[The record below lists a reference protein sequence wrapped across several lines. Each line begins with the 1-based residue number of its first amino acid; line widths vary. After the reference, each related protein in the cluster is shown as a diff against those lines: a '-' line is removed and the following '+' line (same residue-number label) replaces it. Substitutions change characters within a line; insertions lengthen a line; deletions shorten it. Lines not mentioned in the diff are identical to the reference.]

1 MVKLFVMINREGT
14 TLKFFRYLQYG
25 FRDTLRSL
33 WRHKGMVLVSV
44 LTVATMLVAL
54 GAATLLA
61 ANSDYMARNLEDE
74 LEVIVYL
81 NTDVTREE
89 ALALEPAIQA
99 IEGFESAVFV
109 PKEEALE
116 DMSTRFDET
125 NLAEALGGT
134 NPLPDAY
141 RLKLQA
147 PEQIAG
153 AVAQLEN
160 KEAFPQI
167 EMVSYGQDTVENM
180 IALSGT
186 MKVACIALI
195 IGMLLIALFMVNSTI
210 RLTVAARGEEIN
222 IMKYVGATNFYV
234 RVPFFLEGLII
245 GIVGALIADV
255 AIYFGYAAILDY
267 FAANLSFVTLLNDPQ
282 LMMLIMAVLLVG
294 GTLLG
299 ALGSNIAI
307 KKYLKV

>member
-1 MVKLFVMINREGT
+1 M
-14 TLKFFRYLQYG
+14 KFFRYLQYG

-61 ANSDYMARNLEDE
+61 ANSDYMAGKMADE

-81 NTDVTREE
+81 NTDVAREE
-89 ALALEPAIQA
+89 ALALEPAMKA
-99 IEGFESAVFV
+99 ITGFESLEFV
-109 PKEEALE
+109 PKEAALE
-116 DMSTRFDET
+116 EMSTRFDET
-125 NLAEALGGT
+125 NLAVALGGT

-141 RLKLQA
+141 KIKLEQ

-153 AVAQLEN
+153 AVAYLEN
-160 KEAFPQI
+160 TELFPQV
-167 EMVSYGQDTVENM
+167 EMVSYGQDVVENM
-180 IALSGT
+180 IALTGT
-186 MKVACIALI
+186 LEIACIALI

-210 RLTVAARGEEIN
+210 RLTVATRGEEIN

-234 RVPFFLEGLII
+234 RIPFFLEGLVI
-245 GIVGALIADV
+245 GIVGALLADV
-255 AIYFGYAAILDY
+255 VLYFGYDAILEY
-267 FAANLSFVTLLNDPQ
+267 IEANISFITMLNDPQ
-282 LMMLIMAVLLVG
+282 LMMLIMLVLLVG

-299 ALGSNIAI
+299 AIGSNIAI

>member
-1 MVKLFVMINREGT
+1 M
-14 TLKFFRYLQYG
+14 KFFRYLQYG

-61 ANSDYMARNLEDE
+61 ANSEYMARNLEEE

-89 ALALEPAIQA
+89 ALALEPAIKA
-99 IEGFESAVFV
+99 IEGYESSVFV
-109 PKEEALE
+109 PKEDALAE
-116 DMSTRFDET
+116 MSTRFDET

-141 RLKLQA
+141 KIKLVQ

-153 AVAQLEN
+153 AVAYLEN
-160 KEAFPQI
+160 KELFPQI
-167 EMVSYGQDTVENM
+167 EMVRYGQDTVENM

-186 MKVACIALI
+186 MEVACIALI

-210 RLTVAARGEEIN
+210 RLTVATRGEEIN

-234 RVPFFLEGLII
+234 RVPFFLEGLLI
-245 GIVGALIADV
+245 GIIGALIADV
-255 AIYFGYAAILDY
+255 ALYFGYAAILDY
-267 FAANLSFVTLLNDPQ
+267 FAANLTFVTLLNDPQ
-282 LMMLIMAVLLVG
+282 LMLLIMLVLLVG

>member
-1 MVKLFVMINREGT
+1 M
-14 TLKFFRYLQYG
+14 KFFRYLQYG

-33 WRHKGMVLVSV
+33 WRHKVSV

-54 GAATLLA
+54 GSATLLA
-61 ANSDYMARNLEDE
+61 ANSNYMAGNLEDE

-81 NTDVTREE
+81 NTDVTRDE
-89 ALALEPAIQA
+89 ALALEPAMKA
-99 IEGFESAVFV
+99 ITGFESLEFV
-109 PKEEALE
+109 PKEAALE
-116 DMSTRFDET
+116 EMSTRFDET

-141 RLKLQA
+141 KIKLEQ

-153 AVAQLEN
+153 AVAYLEN
-160 KEAFPQI
+160 TEVFPQI
-167 EMVSYGQDTVENM
+167 EMVRYGQDVVENM
-180 IALSGT
+180 IALTGT
-186 MKVACIALI
+186 LEIACIALI

-210 RLTVAARGEEIN
+210 RLTVATRGEEIN

-234 RVPFFLEGLII
+234 RIPFFLEGLVI
-245 GIVGALIADV
+245 GIVGALLADV
-255 AIYFGYAAILDY
+255 VLYFGYDAILEY
-267 FAANLSFVTLLNDPQ
+267 IEANISFITMLNDPQ
-282 LMMLIMAVLLVG
+282 LMMLIMLVLLVG

-299 ALGSNIAI
+299 AIGSNIAI

>member
-1 MVKLFVMINREGT
+1 M
-14 TLKFFRYLQYG
+14 KFFRYLQYG

-61 ANSDYMARNLEDE
+61 ANSEYMARNLEEE

-89 ALALEPAIQA
+89 ALALEPAIKA
-99 IEGFESAVFV
+99 IEGYESSVFV
-109 PKEEALE
+109 PKEDALAE
-116 DMSTRFDET
+116 MSTRFDET
-125 NLAEALGGT
+125 NLAEALGGS

-141 RLKLQA
+141 KIKLVQ

-153 AVAQLEN
+153 AVAYLEN
-160 KEAFPQI
+160 QEVFPQI
-167 EMVSYGQDTVENM
+167 EMVRYGQDTVENM

-186 MKVACIALI
+186 MEIACIALI

-245 GIVGALIADV
+245 GIVGALLADV
-255 AIYFGYAAILDY
+255 AIYFGYAAILEY
-267 FAANLSFVTLLNDPQ
+267 FAANLAFVTLLNDSN
-282 LMMLIMAVLLVG
+282 LMMLIMLVLLVG

-307 KKYLKV
+307 KKYMKV

>member
-1 MVKLFVMINREGT
+1 MKC
-14 TLKFFRYLQYG
+14 FRYLQYG

-61 ANSDYMARNLEDE
+61 ANSEYMARNLEEE

-81 NTDVTREE
+81 NTDVTRED
-89 ALALEPAIQA
+89 ALALEPAIKA
-99 IEGFESAVFV
+99 IEGFESSVFV
-109 PKEEALE
+109 PKEDALAE
-116 DMSTRFDET
+116 MSTRFDET

-141 RLKLQA
+141 KIKLEQ
-147 PEQIAG
+147 PEQITG
-153 AVAQLEN
+153 AVAYLEN
-160 KEAFPQI
+160 KELFPQI
-167 EMVSYGQDTVENM
+167 EMVRYGQDTVENM

-186 MKVACIALI
+186 MEVACIALI

-210 RLTVAARGEEIN
+210 RLTVATRGEEIN

-234 RVPFFLEGLII
+234 RVPFFLEGLLI
-245 GIVGALIADV
+245 GIIGALIADV
-255 AIYFGYAAILDY
+255 ALYFGYAAILDY
-267 FAANLSFVTLLNDPQ
+267 FAANLTFVTLLNDPQ
-282 LMMLIMAVLLVG
+282 LMLLIMLVLLVG

>member
-1 MVKLFVMINREGT
+1 M
-14 TLKFFRYLQYG
+14 KFFRYLQYG

-61 ANSDYMARNLEDE
+61 ANSEYMARNLEEE

-81 NTDVTREE
+81 NTDVTRED
-89 ALALEPAIQA
+89 ALALEPAIKA
-99 IEGFESAVFV
+99 IEGFESSVFV
-109 PKEEALE
+109 PKEDALAE
-116 DMSTRFDET
+116 MSTRFDET

-141 RLKLQA
+141 KIKLEQ

-153 AVAQLEN
+153 AVAYLKN
-160 KEAFPQI
+160 KELFPQI
-167 EMVSYGQDTVENM
+167 EMVRYGQDTVENM

-186 MKVACIALI
+186 MEVACIALI

-210 RLTVAARGEEIN
+210 RLTVATRGEEIN

-234 RVPFFLEGLII
+234 RVPFFLEGLLI
-245 GIVGALIADV
+245 GIIGALIADV
-255 AIYFGYAAILDY
+255 ALYFGYAAILDY
-267 FAANLSFVTLLNDPQ
+267 FAANLTFVTLLNDPQ
-282 LMMLIMAVLLVG
+282 LMLLIMLVLLVG

>member
-1 MVKLFVMINREGT
+1 M
-14 TLKFFRYLQYG
+14 KFFRYLQYG

-61 ANSDYMARNLEDE
+61 ANSDYMASNLEDE

-81 NTDVTREE
+81 NTDVTRED
-89 ALALEPAIQA
+89 ALALEPAIKA
-99 IEGFESAVFV
+99 IEGFESSVFV
-109 PKEEALE
+109 PKEDALE
-116 DMSTRFDET
+116 EISTRFDET

-141 RLKLQA
+141 KIKLEQ

-153 AVAQLEN
+153 AVAYLEN
-160 KEAFPQI
+160 QELFPQI

-267 FAANLSFVTLLNDPQ
+267 FAANLSFVTLLNEPR
-282 LMMLIMAVLLVG
+282 LMLLIMAVLLVG

>member
-1 MVKLFVMINREGT
+1 M
-14 TLKFFRYLQYG
+14 KFFRYLQYG

-61 ANSDYMARNLEDE
+61 ANSEYMARNLEEE

-81 NTDVTREE
+81 NTDVTRED
-89 ALALEPAIQA
+89 ALALEPAIKA
-99 IEGFESAVFV
+99 IEGFEFSVFV
-109 PKEEALE
+109 PKEDALAE
-116 DMSTRFDET
+116 MSTRFDET

-141 RLKLQA
+141 KIKLEQ

-153 AVAQLEN
+153 AVAYLEN
-160 KEAFPQI
+160 KELFPQI
-167 EMVSYGQDTVENM
+167 EMVRYGQDTVENM

-186 MKVACIALI
+186 MEVACIALI

-210 RLTVAARGEEIN
+210 RLTVATRGEEIN

-245 GIVGALIADV
+245 GIVGALLADV
-255 AIYFGYAAILDY
+255 AIYFGYAAILEY
-267 FAANLSFVTLLNDPQ
+267 FAANLAFVTLLNDPN
-282 LMMLIMAVLLVG
+282 LMMLIMLVLLVG

>member
-1 MVKLFVMINREGT
+1 M
-14 TLKFFRYLQYG
+14 KFFRYLQYG

-61 ANSDYMARNLEDE
+61 ANSEYMARNLEDE

-81 NTDVTREE
+81 NTDVTRED
-89 ALALEPAIQA
+89 ALALEPAIKA
-99 IEGFESAVFV
+99 IEGFESSVFV
-109 PKEEALE
+109 PKEDALAE
-116 DMSTRFDET
+116 MSTRFDGT

-141 RLKLQA
+141 KIKLQT

-153 AVAQLEN
+153 AVAYLEN
-160 KEAFPQI
+160 QELFPQV

-186 MKVACIALI
+186 MEIACIALI

-267 FAANLSFVTLLNDPQ
+267 FAVNLSFVTLLNNPQ
-282 LMMLIMAVLLVG
+282 LMLLIMAVLLVG

>member
-1 MVKLFVMINREGT
+1 M
-14 TLKFFRYLQYG
+14 KFFRYLQYG

-61 ANSDYMARNLEDE
+61 ANSDYMAGKMADE

-81 NTDVTREE
+81 NTDVPREE
-89 ALALEPAIQA
+89 ALALEPAMKA
-99 IEGFESAVFV
+99 ITGFESLEFV
-109 PKEEALE
+109 PKEAALE
-116 DMSTRFDET
+116 EMSSRFDET
-125 NLAEALGGT
+125 NLAVALGGT

-141 RLKLQA
+141 KIKLEQ

-153 AVAQLEN
+153 AVAYLEN
-160 KEAFPQI
+160 TEIFPQV
-167 EMVSYGQDTVENM
+167 EMVSYGQDVVENM
-180 IALSGT
+180 IALTGT
-186 MKVACIALI
+186 LEIACIALI

-210 RLTVAARGEEIN
+210 RLTVATRGEEIN

-234 RVPFFLEGLII
+234 RIPFFLEGLVI
-245 GIVGALIADV
+245 GIVGALLADV
-255 AIYFGYAAILDY
+255 VLYFGYDAILEY
-267 FAANLSFVTLLNDPQ
+267 IEANISFITMLNDPQ
-282 LMMLIMAVLLVG
+282 LMMLIMLVLLVG

-299 ALGSNIAI
+299 AIGSNIAI

>member
-1 MVKLFVMINREGT
+1 M
-14 TLKFFRYLQYG
+14 KFFRYLQYG

-61 ANSDYMARNLEDE
+61 ANSEYMSRNLEEE

-81 NTDVTREE
+81 NTDVTRED
-89 ALALEPAIQA
+89 ALALEPAIKA
-99 IEGFESAVFV
+99 IEGFESSVFV
-109 PKEEALE
+109 PKEDALAE
-116 DMSTRFDET
+116 MSTRFDET

-141 RLKLQA
+141 KIKLEQ

-153 AVAQLEN
+153 AVAYLEN
-160 KEAFPQI
+160 KELFPQI
-167 EMVSYGQDTVENM
+167 EMVRYGQDTVENM

-186 MKVACIALI
+186 MEVACIALI

-210 RLTVAARGEEIN
+210 RLTVATRGEEIN

-234 RVPFFLEGLII
+234 RVPFFLEGLLI
-245 GIVGALIADV
+245 GIIGALIADV
-255 AIYFGYAAILDY
+255 ALYFGYAAILDY
-267 FAANLSFVTLLNDPQ
+267 FAANLIFVTLLNDPQ
-282 LMMLIMAVLLVG
+282 LMLLIMLVLLVG

>member
-1 MVKLFVMINREGT
+1 M
-14 TLKFFRYLQYG
+14 KFFRYLQYG

-54 GAATLLA
+54 GSATLLA
-61 ANSDYMARNLEDE
+61 ANSNYMAGNLEDE

-81 NTDVTREE
+81 NTDVTRDE
-89 ALALEPAIQA
+89 ALALEPAMKA
-99 IEGFESAVFV
+99 ITGFESLEFV
-109 PKEEALE
+109 PKEAALE
-116 DMSTRFDET
+116 EMSTRFDET

-141 RLKLQA
+141 KIKLEQ

-153 AVAQLEN
+153 AVAYLEN
-160 KEAFPQI
+160 AEVFPQI
-167 EMVSYGQDTVENM
+167 EMVRYGQDVVENM
-180 IALSGT
+180 IALTGT
-186 MKVACIALI
+186 LEIACIALI

-210 RLTVAARGEEIN
+210 RLTVATRGEEIN

-234 RVPFFLEGLII
+234 RIPFFLEGLVI
-245 GIVGALIADV
+245 GIVGALLADV
-255 AIYFGYAAILDY
+255 VLYFGYDAILEY
-267 FAANLSFVTLLNDPQ
+267 IEANISFITMLNDPQ
-282 LMMLIMAVLLVG
+282 LMMLMMLVLLVG

-299 ALGSNIAI
+299 AIGSNIAI

>member
-1 MVKLFVMINREGT
+1 MKL
-14 TLKFFRYLQYG
+14 FRYLQYG

-61 ANSDYMARNLEDE
+61 ANSEYMADNLENE

-89 ALALEPAIQA
+89 ALALEPALHA
-99 IEGFESAVFV
+99 ITGFESAVFV
-109 PKEEALE
+109 SKEEALE
-116 DMSTRFDET
+116 EMGTRFDET

-141 RLKLQA
+141 KIKVEQ
-147 PEQIAG
+147 PEQIAP
-153 AVAQLEN
+153 AVAYLEN
-160 KEAFPQI
+160 AEVFPQI
-167 EMVSYGQDTVENM
+167 EMISYGQDVVENM
-180 IALSGT
+180 IALSST
-186 MKVACIALI
+186 LKIACIALI

-222 IMKYVGATNFYV
+222 IMKYVGATNIYV
-234 RVPFFLEGLII
+234 RIPFFLEGLLI
-245 GIVGALIADV
+245 GVVGALLADV
-255 AIYFGYAAILDY
+255 VLYFGYGAILEY
-267 FAANLSFVTLLNDPQ
+267 IEQNINFISMLNDPK
-282 LMMLIMAVLLVG
+282 LMMLIMLILLVG

>member
-1 MVKLFVMINREGT
+1 M
-14 TLKFFRYLQYG
+14 KFFRYLQYG

-61 ANSDYMARNLEDE
+61 ANSEYMARNLEEE

-81 NTDVTREE
+81 NTDVTRED
-89 ALALEPAIQA
+89 ALALEPAIKA
-99 IEGFESAVFV
+99 IEGFESSVFV
-109 PKEEALE
+109 PKEDALAE
-116 DMSTRFDET
+116 MSTRFDET

-141 RLKLQA
+141 KIKLEQ

-153 AVAQLEN
+153 AVAYLEN
-160 KEAFPQI
+160 KELFPQI
-167 EMVSYGQDTVENM
+167 EMVRYGQDTVENM

-186 MKVACIALI
+186 MEVACIALI

-210 RLTVAARGEEIN
+210 RLTVATRGEEIN

-234 RVPFFLEGLII
+234 RVPFFLEGLLI
-245 GIVGALIADV
+245 GIIGALIADV
-255 AIYFGYAAILDY
+255 ALYFGYAAILDY
-267 FAANLSFVTLLNDPQ
+267 FAVNLIFVTLLNDPQ
-282 LMMLIMAVLLVG
+282 LMLLIMLVLLVG

>member
-1 MVKLFVMINREGT
+1 M
-14 TLKFFRYLQYG
+14 KFFRYLQYG

-61 ANSDYMARNLEDE
+61 ANSEYMARNLEEE

-89 ALALEPAIQA
+89 ALALEPAIKA
-99 IEGFESAVFV
+99 IEGYESSVFV
-109 PKEEALE
+109 PKEDALAE
-116 DMSTRFDET
+116 MSTRFDET

-141 RLKLQA
+141 KIKLVQ

-153 AVAQLEN
+153 AVAYLEN
-160 KEAFPQI
+160 QELFPQI
-167 EMVSYGQDTVENM
+167 EMVRYGQDTVENM

-186 MKVACIALI
+186 MEIACIALI

-245 GIVGALIADV
+245 GIVGALLADV
-255 AIYFGYAAILDY
+255 AIYFGYAAILEY
-267 FAANLSFVTLLNDPQ
+267 FAANLAFVTLLNDPN
-282 LMMLIMAVLLVG
+282 LMMLIMLVLLVG

>member
-1 MVKLFVMINREGT
+1 M
-14 TLKFFRYLQYG
+14 KFFRYLQYG

-61 ANSDYMARNLEDE
+61 ANSEYMARNLEEE

-89 ALALEPAIQA
+89 ALALEPAIKA
-99 IEGFESAVFV
+99 IEGYESSVFV
-109 PKEEALE
+109 PKEDALAE
-116 DMSTRFDET
+116 MSTRFDET

-141 RLKLQA
+141 KIKLVQ

-153 AVAQLEN
+153 AVAYLEN
-160 KEAFPQI
+160 QEVFPQI
-167 EMVSYGQDTVENM
+167 EMVRYGQDTVENM

-186 MKVACIALI
+186 MEIACIALI

-234 RVPFFLEGLII
+234 RVPFFLEVLIY
-245 GIVGALIADV
+245 GIVGAQLADV
-255 AIYFGYAAILDY
+255 AIYFGYAAILEY
-267 FAANLSFVTLLNDPQ
+267 FAANLAFVTLLNDPN
-282 LMMLIMAVLLVG
+282 LMMLIMLVLLVG

-299 ALGSNIAI
+299 ALGCNIAI

>member
-1 MVKLFVMINREGT
+1 M
-14 TLKFFRYLQYG
+14 KFFRYLQYG

-54 GAATLLA
+54 GSATLLA
-61 ANSDYMARNLEDE
+61 ANSNYMAGNLEDE

-81 NTDVTREE
+81 NTDVTRDE
-89 ALALEPAIQA
+89 ALALEPAMKA
-99 IEGFESAVFV
+99 ITGFESLEFV
-109 PKEEALE
+109 PKEAALE
-116 DMSTRFDET
+116 EMSTRFDET

-141 RLKLQA
+141 KIKLEQ

-153 AVAQLEN
+153 AVAYLEN
-160 KEAFPQI
+160 TEVFPQI
-167 EMVSYGQDTVENM
+167 EMVRYGQDVVENM
-180 IALSGT
+180 IALTGT
-186 MKVACIALI
+186 LEIACIALI

-210 RLTVAARGEEIN
+210 RLTVATRGEEIN

-234 RVPFFLEGLII
+234 RIPFFLEGLVI
-245 GIVGALIADV
+245 GIVGALLADV
-255 AIYFGYAAILDY
+255 VLYFGYDAILEY
-267 FAANLSFVTLLNDPQ
+267 IEANISFITMLNDPQ
-282 LMMLIMAVLLVG
+282 LMMLIMLVLLVG

-299 ALGSNIAI
+299 AIGSNIAI

>member
-1 MVKLFVMINREGT
+1 
-14 TLKFFRYLQYG
+14 
-25 FRDTLRSL
+25 
-33 WRHKGMVLVSV
+33 MVLVSV

-61 ANSDYMARNLEDE
+61 ANSEYMARNLEEE

-89 ALALEPAIQA
+89 ALALEPAIKA
-99 IEGFESAVFV
+99 IEGYESSVFV
-109 PKEEALE
+109 PKEDALAE
-116 DMSTRFDET
+116 MSTRFDET

-141 RLKLQA
+141 KIKLVQ

-153 AVAQLEN
+153 AVAYLEN
-160 KEAFPQI
+160 QELFPQI
-167 EMVSYGQDTVENM
+167 EMVRYGQDTVENM

-186 MKVACIALI
+186 MEIACIALI

-245 GIVGALIADV
+245 GIVGALLADV
-255 AIYFGYAAILDY
+255 AIYFGYAAILEY
-267 FAANLSFVTLLNDPQ
+267 FAANLAFVTLLNDPN
-282 LMMLIMAVLLVG
+282 LMMLIMLVLLVG

>member
-1 MVKLFVMINREGT
+1 M
-14 TLKFFRYLQYG
+14 KFFRYLQYG

-89 ALALEPAIQA
+89 ALALEPAIKA
-99 IEGFESAVFV
+99 IEGYESSVFV
-109 PKEEALE
+109 PKEDALAE
-116 DMSTRFDET
+116 MSTRFDET

-141 RLKLQA
+141 KIKLVQ

-153 AVAQLEN
+153 AVAYLEN
-160 KEAFPQI
+160 QEVFPQI
-167 EMVSYGQDTVENM
+167 EMVRYGQDTVENM

-186 MKVACIALI
+186 MEIACIALI

-245 GIVGALIADV
+245 GIVGALLADV
-255 AIYFGYAAILDY
+255 AIYFGYAAILEY
-267 FAANLSFVTLLNDPQ
+267 FAANLAFVTLLNDPN
-282 LMMLIMAVLLVG
+282 LMMLIMLVLLVG

>member
-1 MVKLFVMINREGT
+1 M
-14 TLKFFRYLQYG
+14 KFFRYLQYG

-61 ANSDYMARNLEDE
+61 ANSEYMARNLEEE

-89 ALALEPAIQA
+89 ALALEPAIKA
-99 IEGFESAVFV
+99 IEGYESSVFV
-109 PKEEALE
+109 PKEDALAE
-116 DMSTRFDET
+116 MSTRFDET
-125 NLAEALGGT
+125 NLAEALGGS

-141 RLKLQA
+141 KIKLVQ

-153 AVAQLEN
+153 AVAYLEN
-160 KEAFPQI
+160 QELFPQI
-167 EMVSYGQDTVENM
+167 EMVRYGQDTVENM

-186 MKVACIALI
+186 MEIACIALI

-245 GIVGALIADV
+245 GIVGALLADV
-255 AIYFGYAAILDY
+255 AIYFGYAAILEY
-267 FAANLSFVTLLNDPQ
+267 FAANLAFVTLLNDPN
-282 LMMLIMAVLLVG
+282 LMMLIMLVLLVG

>member
-1 MVKLFVMINREGT
+1 M
-14 TLKFFRYLQYG
+14 KFFRYLQYG

-89 ALALEPAIQA
+89 ALALEPAIKA
-99 IEGFESAVFV
+99 IEGYESSVFV
-109 PKEEALE
+109 PKEDALAE
-116 DMSTRFDET
+116 MSTRFDET

-141 RLKLQA
+141 KIKLVQ

-153 AVAQLEN
+153 AVAYLEN
-160 KEAFPQI
+160 QEVFPQI
-167 EMVSYGQDTVENM
+167 EMVRYGQDTVENM

-186 MKVACIALI
+186 MEIACIALI

-222 IMKYVGATNFYV
+222 IMIYVGATNFYV

-245 GIVGALIADV
+245 GIVGALLADV
-255 AIYFGYAAILDY
+255 AIYFGYAAILEY
-267 FAANLSFVTLLNDPQ
+267 FAANLAFVTLLNDPN
-282 LMMLIMAVLLVG
+282 LMMLIMLVLLVG

>member
-1 MVKLFVMINREGT
+1 M
-14 TLKFFRYLQYG
+14 KFFRYLQYG

-33 WRHKGMVLVSV
+33 WRLKGMVLVSV

-61 ANSDYMARNLEDE
+61 ANSEYMARNLEEE

-89 ALALEPAIQA
+89 ALALEPAIKA
-99 IEGFESAVFV
+99 IEGYESSVFV
-109 PKEEALE
+109 PKEDALAE
-116 DMSTRFDET
+116 MSTRFDET

-141 RLKLQA
+141 KIKLVQ

-153 AVAQLEN
+153 AVAYLEN
-160 KEAFPQI
+160 QEVFPQI
-167 EMVSYGQDTVENM
+167 EMVRYGQDTVENM

-186 MKVACIALI
+186 MEIACIALI

-245 GIVGALIADV
+245 GIVGALLADV
-255 AIYFGYAAILDY
+255 AIYFGYAAILEY
-267 FAANLSFVTLLNDPQ
+267 FAANLAFVTLLNDPN
-282 LMMLIMAVLLVG
+282 LMMLIMLVLLVG

>member
-1 MVKLFVMINREGT
+1 M
-14 TLKFFRYLQYG
+14 KFFRYLQYG

-61 ANSDYMARNLEDE
+61 ANSEYMARNLEEE

-89 ALALEPAIQA
+89 ALALEPAIKA
-99 IEGFESAVFV
+99 IEGYESSVFV
-109 PKEEALE
+109 PKEDALAE
-116 DMSTRFDET
+116 MSTRFDET

-141 RLKLQA
+141 KIKLVQ

-153 AVAQLEN
+153 AVAYLEN
-160 KEAFPQI
+160 QEVFPQI
-167 EMVSYGQDTVENM
+167 EMVRYGQDTVENM

-186 MKVACIALI
+186 MEIACIALI

-245 GIVGALIADV
+245 GIVGALLADV
-255 AIYFGYAAILDY
+255 AIYFGYAAILEY
-267 FAANLSFVTLLNDPQ
+267 FAANLAFVTLLNDSN
-282 LMMLIMAVLLVG
+282 LMMLIMLVLLVG

>member
-1 MVKLFVMINREGT
+1 M
-14 TLKFFRYLQYG
+14 KFFRYLQYG

-61 ANSDYMARNLEDE
+61 ANSEYMARNLEEE
-74 LEVIVYL
+74 LEVIVNL

-89 ALALEPAIQA
+89 ALALEPAIKA
-99 IEGFESAVFV
+99 IEGYESSVFV
-109 PKEEALE
+109 PKEDALAE
-116 DMSTRFDET
+116 MSTRFDET

-141 RLKLQA
+141 KIKLVQ

-153 AVAQLEN
+153 AVAYLEN
-160 KEAFPQI
+160 QEVFPQI
-167 EMVSYGQDTVENM
+167 EMVRYGQDTVENM

-186 MKVACIALI
+186 MEIACIALI

-245 GIVGALIADV
+245 GIVGALLADV
-255 AIYFGYAAILDY
+255 AIYFGYAAILEY
-267 FAANLSFVTLLNDPQ
+267 FAANLAFVTLLNDPN
-282 LMMLIMAVLLVG
+282 LMMLIMLVLLVG

>member
-1 MVKLFVMINREGT
+1 M
-14 TLKFFRYLQYG
+14 KFFRYLQYG

-61 ANSDYMARNLEDE
+61 ANSEYMARNLEEE

-89 ALALEPAIQA
+89 ALALEPAIKA
-99 IEGFESAVFV
+99 IEGYESSVFV
-109 PKEEALE
+109 PKEDALAE
-116 DMSTRFDET
+116 MSTRFDET

-141 RLKLQA
+141 KIKLVQ

-153 AVAQLEN
+153 AVAYLKNQEV
-160 KEAFPQI
+160 FPQI
-167 EMVSYGQDTVENM
+167 EMVRYGQDTVENM

-186 MKVACIALI
+186 MEIACIALI

-245 GIVGALIADV
+245 GIVGALLADV
-255 AIYFGYAAILDY
+255 AIYFGYAAILEY
-267 FAANLSFVTLLNDPQ
+267 FAANLAFVTLLNDPN
-282 LMMLIMAVLLVG
+282 LMMLIMLVLLVG

>member
-1 MVKLFVMINREGT
+1 M
-14 TLKFFRYLQYG
+14 KFFRYLQYG

-54 GAATLLA
+54 GSATLLA
-61 ANSDYMARNLEDE
+61 ANSNYMAGNLEDE

-81 NTDVTREE
+81 NTDVTRDE
-89 ALALEPAIQA
+89 ALALEPAMKA
-99 IEGFESAVFV
+99 ITGFESLEFV
-109 PKEEALE
+109 PKEAALE
-116 DMSTRFDET
+116 EMSTRFDET

-141 RLKLQA
+141 KIKLEQ

-153 AVAQLEN
+153 AVAYLEN
-160 KEAFPQI
+160 TEVFPQI
-167 EMVSYGQDTVENM
+167 EMVRYGQDVVENM
-180 IALSGT
+180 IALTGT
-186 MKVACIALI
+186 LEIACIALI

-210 RLTVAARGEEIN
+210 RLTVATRGEEIN

-234 RVPFFLEGLII
+234 RIPFFLEGLVI
-245 GIVGALIADV
+245 GIVGALLADV
-255 AIYFGYAAILDY
+255 VLYFGYDAILEY
-267 FAANLSFVTLLNDPQ
+267 IEANISFITMLNDPQ
-282 LMMLIMAVLLVG
+282 LMMLMMLVLLVG

-299 ALGSNIAI
+299 AIGSNIAI